1 MQVFGVSFD
10 SQEDNAAFAEK
21 FDFPFALLCDTDR
34 AMGLAFGACDS
45 KVDAYPNRI
54 TYVIGPQ
61 GTIEQAIETQ
71 DPPAQAA
78 QILASLE

>member
-1 MQVFGVSFD
+1 MSFD

-34 AMGLAFGACDS
+34 SLGMAFGACDS
-45 KVDAYPNRI
+45 AVDAYPNRI
-54 TYVIGPQ
+54 TYVIGPD

-71 DPPAQAA
+71 DPGAQAA
-78 QILASLE
+78 EILAGLG